1 MLRDMEKYF
10 LRSTPYLAG
19 DSLTIADVVAA
30 CQLMFSRVINTD
42 ISQFPRLVEWFK
54 RVQENM
60 RGWELVHTEFDAFVK
75 ECVQKQKLNSSH
87 EQKIKKGKDA
97 AGGNRQ
103 PDVYH
108 TVYFQKPPEEVW
120 RMFTQ
125 PNAPE
130 WPGGVTEFSE
140 KPGGKFVYL
149 DGTVE
154 GSNLYLQTNRRLLQ
168 SWRVSD
174 WPAGKNSTVRINA
187 EPEGQNGT
195 QLIVVQQDVPP
206 NFLKKT
212 DELWSLHFWKPM
224 GGVLVRNILQQLFFD
239 NLSPHTMYRLLTD
252 SAICSRL
259 TKSKCEI
266 GRGVGTEISLLDGVM
281 TGKNVELITDVK
293 IVQQVQFAVEGWP
306 SGHMS
311 TLTLEISRVAG
322 GTTLVHTQ
330 ENVPVGNFRH
340 ITEMWDKSFWKKM
353 ARWTEDITQQ

>member
-1 MLRDMEKYF
+1 
-10 LRSTPYLAG
+10 
-19 DSLTIADVVAA
+19 
-30 CQLMFSRVINTD
+30 
-42 ISQFPRLVEWFK
+42 
-54 RVQENM
+54 
-60 RGWELVHTEFDAFVK
+60 
-75 ECVQKQKLNSSH
+75 
-87 EQKIKKGKDA
+87 
-97 AGGNRQ
+97 
-103 PDVYH
+103 
-108 TVYFQKPPEEVW
+108 
-120 RMFTQ
+120 MFTQ

-293 IVQQVQFAVEGWP
+293 VR
-306 SGHMS
+306 
-311 TLTLEISRVAG
+311 IS
-322 GTTLVHTQ
+322 
-330 ENVPVGNFRH
+330 
-340 ITEMWDKSFWKKM
+340 
-353 ARWTEDITQQ
+353 